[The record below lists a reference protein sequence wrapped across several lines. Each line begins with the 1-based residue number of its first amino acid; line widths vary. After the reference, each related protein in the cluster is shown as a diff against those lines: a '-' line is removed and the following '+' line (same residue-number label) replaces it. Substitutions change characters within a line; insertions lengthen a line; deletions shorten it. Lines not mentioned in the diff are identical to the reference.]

1 MSQSDTATDVSYLPA
16 NQMRALNAL
25 LKTTSI
31 EAAAKEASLGQ
42 ATIKRYLAT
51 ERFSRVYRE
60 QRMLILQQTIAGL
73 TELGAQAVEKIEAGM
88 DSDDENTALR
98 AACRVLDYIAKLVEL
113 ERRIRDQDELE
124 ERIRKLE
131 EAQTA
136 TYSRGGNGWRA

>member
-1 MSQSDTATDVSYLPA
+1 
-16 NQMRALNAL
+16 MRALNAL